1 MNSSSTNVSIEDY
14 LIQQVV
20 HILLI
25 LFFEQ
30 LIHIIVIFGL
40 EALEFGL
47 QRLTLLPILNKTLN

>member
-20 HILLI
+20 HILVI

-40 EALEFGL
+40 ETLEFGL